1 MLITIRDLSV
11 HVNVKL
17 SMSLF
22 NVMGVRKMS
31 LARNVLGLTNL
42 LSSLETINMNTTLKY
57 PMVTFK
63 NLLPT
68 ISRL

>member
-31 LARNVLGLTNL
+31 LARNSPNTEMFWGLRICSVPWKPST
-42 LSSLETINMNTTLKY
+42 
-57 PMVTFK
+57 
-63 NLLPT
+63 
-68 ISRL
+68 

>member
-1 MLITIRDLSV
+1 MLITIRDLSVHV

-31 LARNVLGLTNL
+31 LARNCPRKCSGAYESAQFLGNHQHEHYTQVSNG
-42 LSSLETINMNTTLKY
+42 N
-57 PMVTFK
+57 F
-63 NLLPT
+63 
-68 ISRL
+68 

>member
-31 LARNVLGLTNL
+31 LARNCPLTQSCLYLVYIDRIVSNTEMFWGLRICSVPWKPST
-42 LSSLETINMNTTLKY
+42 
-57 PMVTFK
+57 
-63 NLLPT
+63 
-68 ISRL
+68 

>member
-31 LARNVLGLTNL
+31 LARKCSGAYESAQFLGNHQHEHYTQVSDGNF
-42 LSSLETINMNTTLKY
+42 LKI
-57 PMVTFK
+57 
-63 NLLPT
+63 LPYF
-68 ISRL
+68 

>member
-57 PMVTFK
+57 PMVTF
-63 NLLPT
+63 
-68 ISRL
+68 